1 MVKDLKQV
9 IKESYTRLVNEE
21 RLAKLDYEDLSRKG
35 AKPIQKGDAKVTRV
49 EVALSNADVPGGASY
64 ISKFAK
70 KYAEFNKAKKEFDDL
85 KKTNREKF
93 YELFTKFF
101 NPEDALLTRV
111 IKTAG
116 YAIIL
121 TKESKRENFDK
132 AKFIELLKENFKDSV
147 EIIDTL
153 VEKCKNITDVA
164 STVDIEANESV
175 VVEGKIKELISK
187 SIATLK
193 ASISSGITYIKSLFS
208 NMDSRLKEMDKM
220 LSPEQREDYDKFIN
234 KFKRLVTEESID
246 GSDLDKISADD
257 NPFVKV
263 GLALKNALEKTYE
276 DHGLT
281 LEFYRP
287 QAGIFIID
295 DGKTTIELRLA
306 DVSQ

>member
-1 MVKDLKQV
+1 MVKDLKQG

-21 RLAKLDYEDLSRKG
+21 RLKQLDYQDLPRKG
-35 AKPIQKGDAKVTRV
+35 AKPIAKGDAKVTRV

-70 KYAEFNKAKKEFDDL
+70 KYEEFSKAKKEFEDL
-85 KKTNREKF
+85 KKSNREKF

-111 IKTAG
+111 IKTVG
-116 YAIIL
+116 YSVIL

-147 EIIDTL
+147 DVIEKL
-153 VEKCKNITDVA
+153 VEECKNITDVA
-164 STVDIEANESV
+164 STIDIETNESV
-175 VVEGKIKELISK
+175 VVEGKIRELISK

-193 ASISSGITYIKSLFS
+193 NGISKGITYIKSLFS

-234 KFKRLVTEESID
+234 KFKVLVTENSID

-257 NPFVKV
+257 NPFVKI
-263 GLALKNALEKTYE
+263 GLVLKNALEKTYE

-295 DGKTTIELRLA
+295 DGKTTVELRLS
-306 DVSQ
+306 DIS